1 MDDVGVLPA
10 RVVCASGVAAFLL
23 GGCGGGWSAS
33 ADSIGPPT
41 PADFVGYPSCMLYA
55 GGSDLRLRVR
65 APRAAAVCRTLSRE
79 LARFGFRWSL
89 HGRGPRRIVSP
100 ICLFADPRGKVE
112 LEVID
117 DAGNSRRGGRICANL
132 ARDGWFDLGA

>member
-10 RVVCASGVAAFLL
+10 RVVCASGVAGLL
-23 GGCGGGWSAS
+23 GGFGGGWSAS

-65 APRAAAVCRTLSRE
+65 APRASAVCRTLSRE
-79 LARFGFRWSL
+79 LARSGFRWSL
-89 HGRGPRRIVSP
+89 RGRRPRRIVSP
-100 ICLFADPRGKVE
+100 ICLFADPRRQVE

-132 ARDGWFDLGA
+132 AHDGWFDLGG

>member
-1 MDDVGVLPA
+1 MDVVGVRPS

-41 PADFVGYPSCMLYA
+41 PADFVGYLSCMLYA

-100 ICLFADPRGKVE
+100 ICLFADPRGQVE
-112 LEVID
+112 VEVID